1 MNYAQ
6 ALVSN
11 GREKIQVWV
20 EWNIVRKV
28 SRHFS
33 RKIKTKFGEFVGV
46 FICNQDGEMQM
57 KLFFFVFFITQLM
70 HELGMGFAQGY
81 TRWMNKNGG
90 DCLILYKYE

>member
-1 MNYAQ
+1 MMNYAQ

-46 FICNQDGEMQM
+46 FICN
-57 KLFFFVFFITQLM
+57 
-70 HELGMGFAQGY
+70 
-81 TRWMNKNGG
+81 
-90 DCLILYKYE
+90 

>member
-1 MNYAQ
+1 MMNYAQ

-57 KLFFFVFFITQLM
+57 KLFFFVFFYYTTYARV
-70 HELGMGFAQGY
+70 GDGFCTGLH
-81 TRWMNKNGG
+81 KV
-90 DCLILYKYE
+90 DE